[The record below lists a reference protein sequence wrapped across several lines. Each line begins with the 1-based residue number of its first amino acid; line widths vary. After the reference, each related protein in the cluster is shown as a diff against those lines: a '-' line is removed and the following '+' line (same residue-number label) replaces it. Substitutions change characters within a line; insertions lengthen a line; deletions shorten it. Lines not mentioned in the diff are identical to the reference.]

1 MCEKCGLV
9 VHPKSGCPKRPSQL
23 RIRDRKGRKY
33 LKKIRRFVGVDTEAI
48 DDKLVYLCASD
59 SRGNMRDFDDFGTPE
74 RPLEWLCNLPKAHIV
89 YVGFYFD
96 YDVSMLLKHLPSHCL
111 QRLRTTTR
119 CYWAQ
124 FRIEHVPGKYFTL
137 TNRENKRTFRLWDA
151 GGFAQSSFAT
161 VIKQW
166 QLGDEKDHAFI
177 QQMKAERS
185 TFAVSNIEEIKRY
198 CAVEC
203 KLLAQYLE
211 RIVSLHTDVGLQLSS
226 YCGAGSTATAMFRRY
241 GYENRTP
248 QIPNH
253 IREVAEQS
261 YHGGRSET
269 SIIGPYIGTI
279 YTYDINSAYPYA
291 CTQIPVGI
299 TWTETK
305 RFVPGKPGFYFVR
318 WKLRSTNVWGPF
330 PLRKINGK
338 NLPSLLYPNEG
349 EGWYSSYEVNEA
361 ILVHGKAIEIV
372 YGFVCTDTEKAFPW
386 IQSTIDARM
395 AYKKSGD
402 ERHFPLKLGLNSIY
416 GKMAQTTG
424 KQQYRNVVYASWIT
438 GYTRAM
444 IYRAIAREKHNV
456 LLVATDGIIA
466 TKPLPLSVGAACGQ
480 WEVQCYENAWI
491 AQAGVYWI
499 GDKIRTRGFEQ
510 KYISFEAVKNA
521 WKRDKEHAEVKVPIR
536 RFIGYRQACARNRPD
551 LAGTWFSG
559 ERIMTLF
566 PHRRQLW
573 TKKGD
578 TYYTLPAAINW
589 QHVIETEL
597 PNDDENMIEQ
607 PDWILE

>member
-9 VHPKSGCPKRPSQL
+9 VHPKSGCPKRPSQS
-23 RIRDRKGRKY
+23 RKRARKWP
-33 LKKIRRFVGVDTEAI
+33 KKVRKFVGIDTEAI
-48 DDKLVYLCASD
+48 DNKLVYLCASD
-59 SRGNMRDFDDFGTPE
+59 GEGNVRHFEDFSAPE
-74 RPLEWLCNLPKAHIV
+74 RALEWLCNLPKAHTV

-96 YDVSMLLKHLPSHCL
+96 YDVSMLLKDLPSHCL

-124 FRIEHVPGKYFTL
+124 FRIEHVPGKYFTI
-137 TNRENKRTFRLWDA
+137 TNRENQRSFRLWDA
-151 GGFAQSSFAT
+151 GGFAQSSFST

-166 QLGDEKDHAFI
+166 KLGDKNDHVFI
-177 QQMKAERS
+177 DRMKAERS
-185 TFAVSNIEEIKRY
+185 RFAQSNIGEIKRY
-198 CAVEC
+198 CAIEC

-211 RIVSLHTDVGLQLSS
+211 RIVSLHSEVGLQLSS
-226 YCGAGSTATAMFRRY
+226 YCGAGSTATALFRKY

-248 QIPNH
+248 SIPKN
-253 IREVAEQS
+253 IIEIAEES
-261 YHGGRSET
+261 YYGGRCET
-269 SIIGPYIGTI
+269 SIIGPYKGAIFS
-279 YTYDINSAYPYA
+279 YDINSAYPFA
-291 CTQIPVGI
+291 CAQIPVGI
-299 TWTETK
+299 SWKETK
-305 RFVPGKPGFYFVR
+305 KLVPGKAGFYLVR
-318 WKLRSTNVWGPF
+318 WKLPSRNVWGPF
-330 PLRKINGK
+330 PLRKIGGK

-349 EGWYSSYEVNEA
+349 EGWYTSYEVFEA
-361 ILVHGKAIEIV
+361 MLVHGNAIEIV
-372 YGFVCTDTEKAFPW
+372 YGFYCVDSELAFPW
-386 IQSTIDARM
+386 IQQTIDARM
-395 AYKKSGD
+395 KYKSEGD

-438 GYTRAM
+438 GFTRAI

-456 LLVATDGIIA
+456 LLVATDGIIS
-466 TKPLPLSVGAACGQ
+466 TKPLPLSVGNSCGQ
-480 WEVQCYENAWI
+480 WEVQCHENAWI

-510 KYISFEAVKNA
+510 KYIDFAAVQAA
-521 WKRDKEHAEVKVPIR
+521 WKQSKENAQIKVPIR

-551 LAGTWFSG
+551 IAGTWFDG
-559 ERIMTLF
+559 ERVMSLY

-573 TKKGD
+573 KKKGD

-597 PNDDENMIEQ
+597 PNDEENMIEQ